1 MQSVIGQE
9 TKEQMQ
15 KMIGKLPD
23 AVVACVGGGSNAVGM
38 FYPFSQDRSV
48 KLLGVEAGGDG
59 MMNFSGSTRM
69 HRSCFF

>member
-1 MQSVIGQE
+1 MQSVIGNE

-15 KMIGKLPD
+15 KLIGKLPD

-38 FYPFSQDRSV
+38 FYPFSHDLSV

-59 MMNFSGSTRM
+59 TITLLTVIT
-69 HRSCFF
+69 